1 MATMPDAKQMAQSIT
16 LQVRIKRTDEW
27 VLRLKIGSLLIR
39 LAAWIM
45 WMNVDIAEM
54 EGID

>member
-16 LQVRIKRTDEW
+16 LRVRFKRTDEW
-27 VLRLKIGSLLIR
+27 ALRLKIGSLLIR